1 MYLVVIQDKF
11 LNEQRTG
18 FSFDTPH
25 LQDLVANYELNDSK
39 NDFESMNEILFGDGF
54 GCITDIEFGPDGYL
68 YLISINENS
77 IFRVLPKN

>member
-1 MYLVVIQDKF
+1 
-11 LNEQRTG
+11 
-18 FSFDTPH
+18 
-25 LQDLVANYELNDSK
+25 
-39 NDFESMNEILFGDGF
+39 MNEILFGDGF